1 MFYAINMIK
10 QLRIKDYI
18 LIDELTANFDAGL
31 NVITG
36 ETGAG
41 KSILINAIDIAFA
54 SRVSKDV
61 IKHDKEKAVIELVI
75 ENTKHDLS
83 KLFEENGVD
92 NFGSEIVLT
101 KEITQNG
108 VRSRVNGTLV
118 NQEFIRQLKTYFLD
132 IHSQHQT
139 YAFMQPK
146 YHINLLD
153 NYAKESYGLKLDT
166 YKEKFREYQNLQSKL
181 ETLKNASDMTE
192 NQIEFLQFQIN
203 EIDSASIK
211 SANEDEELN
220 NELEVL
226 ENAEKLKELTG
237 SAYWAINGDDGSIM
251 DALGKIKQNISK
263 AASMDKNLEE
273 LESNL
278 IDAIEKLHDAGA
290 ELREYSQNLENDT
303 ERLNEIQQRL
313 FLLDKLK
320 RKYGGTLESVLQTFD
335 KLSQELNAIEFSTQN
350 IEELQAEIENAR
362 KELEHTAA
370 EISENR
376 KNYAQ
381 VLSVLIQ
388 EKLEKLE
395 LPKARFEISIQPK
408 ELSSDGIDNVEFLIS
423 TNVSEDLK
431 PLAKVASG
439 GEISR
444 VMLAIKSIFAQSDD
458 INTVIFDEI
467 DTGISGKAS
476 QSVADEIVELSK
488 YHQIILITHQPIIA
502 SKANKH
508 FYVRKSQDDETKV
521 EVYVLTGENRI
532 KALAELAGG
541 EINEQSMEFAKSLI
555 ST

>member
-1 MFYAINMIK
+1 MIK

-18 LIDELTANFDAGL
+18 LIDELTANFDKGL

-54 SRVSKDV
+54 PRVSKEV
-61 IKHDKEKAVIELVI
+61 IKHDKEKATIELVI
-75 ENTKHDLS
+75 ENYKHDLRE
-83 KLFEENGVD
+83 LFEQNGID
-92 NFGSEIVLT
+92 YFGSEIVLT

-118 NQEFIRQLKTYFLD
+118 NQDFIKNLKNYFLD

-146 YHINLLD
+146 YHITLLD
-153 NYAKESYGLKLDT
+153 NYAKESYGKKLEE
-166 YKEKFREYQNLQSKL
+166 YKEKYKEYLDLQNDL
-181 ETLKNASDMTE
+181 ENLKNSADMTE
-192 NQIEFLQFQIN
+192 SQLDFLKFQID
-203 EIDSASIK
+203 EIETANIQD
-211 SANEDEELN
+211 ANEDETLN

-237 SAYWAINGDDGSIM
+237 SSYWAINGDDGSILE
-251 DALGKIKQNISK
+251 ALGKIKQNVSK
-263 AASMDKNLEE
+263 AASYDEKLSEIE
-273 LESNL
+273 QNL
-278 IDAIEKLHDAGA
+278 IDAIESLHEVGSD
-290 ELREYSQNLENDT
+290 LRNYSQNLENDT
-303 ERLNEIQQRL
+303 ERLNEIQERL

-320 RKYGGTLESVLQTFD
+320 RKYGGTLETVLETYD
-335 KLSQELNAIEFSTQN
+335 KLSKELSSIEFSTQN
-350 IEELQAEIENAR
+350 IDELQQKI
-362 KELEHTAA
+362 KCMHSELEQSAK
-370 EISENR
+370 EISEQRHNF
-376 KNYAQ
+376 AE

-388 EKLEKLE
+388 DKLTALE
-395 LPKARFEISIQPK
+395 LPKAKFKISIENKP
-408 ELSSDGIDNVEFLIS
+408 LSSDGIDNVEFMIS

-476 QSVADEIVELSK
+476 QSVADEILELSK
-488 YHQIILITHQPIIA
+488 YHQIILITHQAIIA

-508 FYVRKSQDDETKV
+508 FYVRKSQEDETKV

-541 EINEQSMEFAKSLI
+541 EINEQSIEFARSLVQA
-555 ST
+555 

>member
-1 MFYAINMIK
+1 MIK

-18 LIDELTANFDAGL
+18 LIDELTANFDKGL

-54 SRVSKDV
+54 PRVSKEV

-75 ENTKHDLS
+75 ENTKHDLT

-92 NFGSEIVLT
+92 NFGSELVLT

-153 NYAKESYGLKLDT
+153 NYAKESYGIKLDA
-166 YKEKFREYQNLQSKL
+166 YKEKFKEYQNLQSKL

-192 NQIEFLQFQIN
+192 NQIEFLKFQID
-203 EIDSASIK
+203 EIDSANIK
-211 SANEDEELN
+211 SSTEDEELN
-220 NELEVL
+220 SELEVL

-251 DALGKIKQNISK
+251 EALGKIKQNISK

-278 IDAIEKLHDAGA
+278 IDTIERLKDTGS
-290 ELREYSQNLENDT
+290 ELRDYSHNLDNDT
-303 ERLNEIQQRL
+303 ERLNSIQERL
-313 FLLDKLK
+313 YLLDKLK
-320 RKYGGTLESVLQTFD
+320 HKYGGTLEAVLETFD
-335 KLSQELNAIEFSTQN
+335 KLTNELNAIEFSTQN
-350 IEELQAEIENAR
+350 IEELEAEIEKTH
-362 KELEHTAA
+362 KELEHTAS

-395 LPKARFEISIQPK
+395 LPKARFEISVQQK

-476 QSVADEIVELSK
+476 QSVADEIAELSK

-502 SKANKH
+502 SRADKH
-508 FYVRKSQDDETKV
+508 FYVRKSQSDETKV

-555 ST
+555 SA

>member
-1 MFYAINMIK
+1 MIK

-18 LIDELTANFDAGL
+18 LIDELTANFDKGL

-54 SRVSKDV
+54 PRVSKEV

-75 ENTKHDLS
+75 ENTKHDLTQ
-83 KLFEENGVD
+83 LFEENGVD
-92 NFGSEIVLT
+92 NFGSEIVLS

-118 NQEFIRQLKTYFLD
+118 NQEFIKQLKSYFLD

-153 NYAKESYGLKLDT
+153 NYAKESYGQKLEA
-166 YKEKFREYQNLQSKL
+166 YREKFKEYQHLQSKL
-181 ETLKNASDMTE
+181 ETLKNTSDITE
-192 NQIEFLQFQIN
+192 NQIEFLKFQID
-203 EIDSASIK
+203 EIDSANIK
-211 SANEDEELN
+211 SPSEDEELN
-220 NELEVL
+220 SELEVL

-251 DALGKIKQNISK
+251 EALGKIKQNVSK
-263 AASMDKNLEE
+263 AAVMDKNLEE

-278 IDAIEKLHDAGA
+278 LDAIERLKDAGSG
-290 ELREYSQNLENDT
+290 LREYSQNLDNDT
-303 ERLNEIQQRL
+303 ERLNEIQERL
-313 FLLDKLK
+313 YLLDKLK
-320 RKYGGTLESVLQTFD
+320 HKYGGTLEAVLETFD
-335 KLSQELNAIEFSTQN
+335 KLSHELNSIEFSTQN
-350 IEELQAEIENAR
+350 IEELEAEIER
-362 KELEHTAA
+362 TKKELEHTAS
-370 EISENR
+370 EMSENR

-395 LPKARFEISIQPK
+395 LPKARFEISVQPK
-408 ELSSDGIDNVEFLIS
+408 ELSSDGTDNVEFLIS

-476 QSVADEIVELSK
+476 QSVADEITELSK

-502 SKANKH
+502 SRADKH
-508 FYVRKSQDDETKV
+508 FYVRKSQSDETKV

-541 EINEQSMEFAKSLI
+541 EINEQSIEFAKSLI
-555 ST
+555 SV